1 LLHNTHKRLVFA
13 CCGMELCWLCA
24 WANFLAVSTTQIVF
38 PLIRFCAA
46 FFVALFLSYSFRAK
60 SYRMVWL
67 VLGHIL
73 GLGLMIST
81 ALSAGFT
88 WKFPGTFYQG
98 YQMTLM
104 AAIVCLFWYKGIKLS
119 LRQMSY
125 ETTCNY
131 FDLGISLLF
140 LLLIVKMLIYI
151 KAGVLISESFTL
163 YIMGVYFFFGLA
175 ALFLS
180 QNTTQKKRRYLKG
193 FRMYGGLISAFVVL
207 LVCGMGMVF
216 VLLPYMTSFA
226 ESGYVVLKQ
235 ATGSLS
241 PYLIAILRFIFSPRN
256 HPGRAQLSQQN
267 QNMPDPDIP
276 LAVGQPGWA
285 EHLLLYSI
293 FSIFFLILVV
303 MIGYILYKLFKF
315 LMSKQ
320 PSSTIGKEKNKL
332 FSWLIGWL
340 VFLLNYFKTALLA
353 LNEKIEDAQK
363 GFIKLVSWG
372 RKSGMPKLYNETPAE
387 YAKRLEQNFVPLE
400 NEIRI
405 IVQAFHL
412 ETYGEMRLDQTKI
425 FQVVKALKTIHSPS
439 FWLLR
444 IKSFWKML

>member
-1 LLHNTHKRLVFA
+1 
-13 CCGMELCWLCA
+13 
-24 WANFLAVSTTQIVF
+24 
-38 PLIRFCAA
+38 
-46 FFVALFLSYSFRAK
+46 
-60 SYRMVWL
+60 MVWL
-67 VLGHIL
+67 VFGHIL
-73 GLGLMIST
+73 GLGLMISM
-81 ALSAGFT
+81 AVYAGVT
-88 WKFPGTFYQG
+88 WTLPNTFYQG

-104 AAIVCLFWYKGIKLS
+104 AAMVCLFWYKGIKLS
-119 LRQMSY
+119 SRQMSY

-140 LLLIVKMLIYI
+140 LLLIIKMLIQI
-151 KAGVLISESFTL
+151 KAEVLISESFTL
-163 YIMGVYFFFGLA
+163 YFMGAYFFFGVA

-180 QNTTQKKRRYLKG
+180 QNTTKRKKQYLKG
-193 FRMYGGLISAFVVL
+193 FRVYGGLISAFVIL
-207 LVCGMGMVF
+207 LVCVMAMVF

-256 HPGRAQLSQQN
+256 HAGRAQIPPQN
-267 QNMPDPDIP
+267 QNMADPNIP
-276 LAVGQPGWA
+276 LTAGQPGWA
-285 EHLLLYSI
+285 EHLFLYSI
-293 FSIFFLILVV
+293 LAIFFLIIGV
-303 MIGYILYKLFKF
+303 MIAYLVHKLFKF

-320 PSSTIGKEKNKL
+320 QSSTIGKEKTMF
-332 FSWLIGWL
+332 FSWLFARL
-340 VFLLNYFKTALLA
+340 VFLFDYFKTVFLS

-372 RKSGMPKLYNETPAE
+372 RKSGMPKLQNETPSE
-387 YAKRLEQNFVPLE
+387 YAKRLERQFVPLE

-412 ETYGEMRLDQTKI
+412 ETYGELRLDQTKI
-425 FQVVKALKTIHSPS
+425 FQVVTALKIIHSPS
-439 FWLLR
+439 FWPLR